1 MKIGTKVKSKG
12 KTFLFMISGL
22 LITGLTERQ
31 IKILN
36 VA

>member
-1 MKIGTKVKSKG
+1 MKTGTKAKSKG

-22 LITGLTERQ
+22 LITELTERH

>member
-1 MKIGTKVKSKG
+1 MKTDTKVKSKG

-22 LITGLTERQ
+22 LITGLIERH